1 MADEIIKETRPCK
14 TCGGTERYKDGKCKA
29 CVQERVKLYAAK
41 NRDQVLESTRRWR
54 QANLEAVR
62 EYDRIRSVQY
72 RQANPER
79 RKAINASY
87 AARNADKVSAAGKR
101 WKQNNPELVRLY
113 RMERRAR
120 QSGLSGKLPR
130 GTIKSLFQMQRGKC
144 ACCRISI
151 DEKYHVDHIQALAA
165 GGQQSLLGFGGFG
178 FGRFGLGFQLQ
189 QCLAHRD
196 AGRGKQLAE
205 FALSRQLTAAR
216 QQAVLNL
223 LL

>member
-41 NRDQVLESTRRWR
+41 NRDQVLESTRKWR

-87 AARNADKVSAAGKR
+87 AARNADKVSASGKR

-165 GGQQSLLGFGGFG
+165 GGQHEATNLQLLCPKCNMSKGAKHPIDFMQSRGFLL
-178 FGRFGLGFQLQ
+178 
-189 QCLAHRD
+189 
-196 AGRGKQLAE
+196 
-205 FALSRQLTAAR
+205 
-216 QQAVLNL
+216 
-223 LL
+223 